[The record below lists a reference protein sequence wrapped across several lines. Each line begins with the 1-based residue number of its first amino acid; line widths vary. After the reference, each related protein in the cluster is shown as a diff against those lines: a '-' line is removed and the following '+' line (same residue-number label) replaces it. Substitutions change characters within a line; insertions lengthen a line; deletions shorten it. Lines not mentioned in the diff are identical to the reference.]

1 MTNKQNSILILMLI
15 SIIFLS
21 LEKIKLLFEIN
32 RLNNNQE
39 NLLKEHES
47 FKDKN
52 IKFLSLIKMKEC
64 FVINLLNKIKFKSKI
79 NKIRDTYPYYTS
91 LQITLWDIEY

>member
-1 MTNKQNSILILMLI
+1 MTNKQNFILILMLF

-21 LEKIKLLFEIN
+21 LEKVKLSFEIN

-39 NLLKEHES
+39 NLTKEYES

-52 IKFLSLIKMKEC
+52 IKLITQSYTNNSPAYIERIAKEELGM
-64 FVINLLNKIKFKSKI
+64 VKRKPKTIIKS
-79 NKIRDTYPYYTS
+79 TS
-91 LQITLWDIEY
+91 NEKK

>member
-1 MTNKQNSILILMLI
+1 MTNKQNSILILMLF

-21 LEKIKLLFEIN
+21 LEKIKLSFEIN

-39 NLLKEHES
+39 NLIKEHES

-52 IKFLSLIKMKEC
+52 IKLITQSYANNSPPKLNFFFCIISLTYLSPT
-64 FVINLLNKIKFKSKI
+64 FARINFIPLMLKNFSK
-79 NKIRDTYPYYTS
+79 P
-91 LQITLWDIEY
+91 

>member
-1 MTNKQNSILILMLI
+1 MTNKQNSILILMLF

-21 LEKIKLLFEIN
+21 LEKIKLSFEIN

-39 NLLKEHES
+39 NLIKEHES

-52 IKFLSLIKMKEC
+52 IKLITQSYTNNSPAYIERIAKEDLGM
-64 FVINLLNKIKFKSKI
+64 VKRKPRAIIKSTANEK
-79 NKIRDTYPYYTS
+79 N
-91 LQITLWDIEY
+91 

>member
-1 MTNKQNSILILMLI
+1 MTNRQNSILILMLF

-21 LEKIKLLFEIN
+21 LEKIKLSFEIN

-39 NLLKEHES
+39 NLIKEHES

-52 IKFLSLIKMKEC
+52 IKLITQLYTNNSPAYIERIAKEDLGM
-64 FVINLLNKIKFKSKI
+64 VKRKPMTIIKSTTNEK
-79 NKIRDTYPYYTS
+79 N
-91 LQITLWDIEY
+91 

>member
-1 MTNKQNSILILMLI
+1 MTNKQNSILILMLF

-21 LEKIKLLFEIN
+21 LEKIKLSFEIN

-39 NLLKEHES
+39 NLFKEHES

-52 IKFLSLIKMKEC
+52 IKLITQSYTNNSPAYIERIAKEDLGM
-64 FVINLLNKIKFKSKI
+64 VKRKPKTIIKSIANEK
-79 NKIRDTYPYYTS
+79 Y
-91 LQITLWDIEY
+91 

>member
-1 MTNKQNSILILMLI
+1 MTNKQNSILILMLF

-21 LEKIKLLFEIN
+21 LEKIKLSFEIN

-39 NLLKEHES
+39 NLSKEHEL

-52 IKFLSLIKMKEC
+52 ITILINSTVTKLNFKQ
-64 FVINLLNKIKFKSKI
+64 FDNLKSI
-79 NKIRDTYPYYTS
+79 LI
-91 LQITLWDIEY
+91 

>member
-1 MTNKQNSILILMLI
+1 MTNKQNSILILMLF

-21 LEKIKLLFEIN
+21 LEKIKLSFEIN

-39 NLLKEHES
+39 NLSKEHEL

-52 IKFLSLIKMKEC
+52 IKLITQSYTNNSPAYIERIAKDELGMVKRKPKT
-64 FVINLLNKIKFKSKI
+64 IIKNTNNEK
-79 NKIRDTYPYYTS
+79 N
-91 LQITLWDIEY
+91 

>member
-1 MTNKQNSILILMLI
+1 MTNRQNSILILMLF

-21 LEKIKLLFEIN
+21 LEKIKLSFEIN

-39 NLLKEHES
+39 NLSKEHEL

-52 IKFLSLIKMKEC
+52 IKLITQSYTNNSPAYIERIAKDELGMVKRKPKT
-64 FVINLLNKIKFKSKI
+64 IIKNTNNEK
-79 NKIRDTYPYYTS
+79 N
-91 LQITLWDIEY
+91 

>member
-1 MTNKQNSILILMLI
+1 MLF

-21 LEKIKLLFEIN
+21 LEKVKLSFEIN

-39 NLLKEHES
+39 NLTKEYES

-52 IKFLSLIKMKEC
+52 LKLITQSYTNNSPATLSALPRKI
-64 FVINLLNKIKFKSKI
+64 LAWLNG
-79 NKIRDTYPYYTS
+79 S
-91 LQITLWDIEY
+91 LRP

>member
-1 MTNKQNSILILMLI
+1 MLF

-21 LEKIKLLFEIN
+21 LEKVKLSFEIN

-39 NLLKEHES
+39 NLTKEYES

-52 IKFLSLIKMKEC
+52 IKLITQSYTNNSPAYIERLAKEELGMVKRKPKTLIKNTTNEK
-64 FVINLLNKIKFKSKI
+64 N
-79 NKIRDTYPYYTS
+79 
-91 LQITLWDIEY
+91 

>member
-1 MTNKQNSILILMLI
+1 MTNKQNSILILMLF

-21 LEKIKLLFEIN
+21 LEKIKLAFEIN

-39 NLLKEHES
+39 NLIKEHES

-52 IKFLSLIKMKEC
+52 IKLI
-64 FVINLLNKIKFKSKI
+64 
-79 NKIRDTYPYYTS
+79 T
-91 LQITLWDIEY
+91 

>member
-1 MTNKQNSILILMLI
+1 MTNKQNSILILMLF

-21 LEKIKLLFEIN
+21 LEKIKLSFEIN

-39 NLLKEHES
+39 NLSKEHEL

-52 IKFLSLIKMKEC
+52 IKLITQSYANNSPAYIERIAKEELGM
-64 FVINLLNKIKFKSKI
+64 VKRKPRTIIKNTTNEK
-79 NKIRDTYPYYTS
+79 N
-91 LQITLWDIEY
+91 